1 MLHAVTSNHAFRLVF
16 PYVRDTTQVAS
27 QYWNALLAAYIS
39 IGCSQIKQTPLI
51 THELPTWDE
60 LFRKAIQVSDVHV
73 IKFVYTCFRESQVY
87 AEDSYRALAAKKLS
101 EKRIFWLSVFRKIPV
116 WEGEK
121 RRGSMSATVVPY
133 RLTEL
138 W

>member
-1 MLHAVTSNHAFRLVF
+1 MVCRLDVAPEMLHTTLANCVLMLYANTYDFTMLHAVTSNHAFRLVF
-16 PYVRDTTQVAS
+16 PYVRDKTQVAS

-39 IGCSQIKQTPLI
+39 IGCPQIKQTPLI

-101 EKRIFWLSVFRKIPV
+101 E
-116 WEGEK
+116 
-121 RRGSMSATVVPY
+121 
-133 RLTEL
+133 
-138 W
+138 